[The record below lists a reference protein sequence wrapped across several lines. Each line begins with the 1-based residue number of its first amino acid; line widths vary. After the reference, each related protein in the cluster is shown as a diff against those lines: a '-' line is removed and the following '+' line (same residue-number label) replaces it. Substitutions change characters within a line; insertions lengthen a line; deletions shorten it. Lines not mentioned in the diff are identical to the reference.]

1 MIDSTKNIDEVID
14 SRLKEFRQKC
24 EALPPLQ
31 IPEHIGQ
38 ILLRYGFL
46 RDLKGFNI
54 KNGDNK
60 NGNN

>member
-1 MIDSTKNIDEVID
+1 MTNFTENIDEVID
-14 SRLKEFRQKC
+14 SRLKEFRQRC

-46 RDLKGFNI
+46 KDLKGFNL